1 MRSPD
6 NARQLERNGPAL
18 EAGARE
24 LAAETYAADLAMDGV
39 PESGSGGRQKAGRV
53 CNLIPEV
60 FQAT

>member
-24 LAAETYAADLAMDGV
+24 LAAETYAADLTMDGV
-39 PESGSGGRQKAGRV
+39 PESAVRRTAEGRES
-53 CNLIPEV
+53 L
-60 FQAT
+60 